1 MAAINTLQELADS
14 GKVIGLDA
22 LQDQKTNLLK
32 DIQGRLKKIGVYGGD
47 LDGLYGPI
55 TERALIRFC
64 NAVFLD
70 NMKTQLLGSTFA
82 KKLLDSPPP
91 IFPPGDGSGS
101 FIKPVNGIVT
111 SEFGN
116 RIHPITGEL
125 RLHKGID
132 IGGNARQSVVASAS
146 GIVIIAGVVSGY
158 GNFVEIKHGNGLT
171 SAYAHLASFNVNE
184 GDDVT
189 QGQKVGVVGSTGGST
204 GDHLHFEIFENGIP
218 RNPRDFLD
226 FA

>member
-1 MAAINTLQELADS
+1 MAAINTLQELIDS
-14 GKVIGLDA
+14 GKVVGLDA
-22 LQDQKTNLLK
+22 LQDQKNNLLK
-32 DIQGRLKKIGVYGGD
+32 DIQGRLKAIGAYGGD

-70 NMKTQLLGSTFA
+70 NMKTQLLGPTFA
-82 KKLLDSPPP
+82 KKLLDAPPP
-91 IFPPGDGSGS
+91 NFPPGDGGGS
-101 FIKPVNGIVT
+101 FIQPVGGVVT

-132 IGGNARQSVVASAS
+132 IGGNAGQSVVASAS
-146 GIVIIAGVVSGY
+146 GTVIIAGVVSGY

-171 SAYAHLASFNVNE
+171 SAYAHLASFNVSE
-184 GDDVT
+184 GESVV
-189 QGQKVGVVGSTGGST
+189 QGQKIGVVGATGGVT
-204 GDHLHFEIFENGIP
+204 GPHLHFEIFKNGTP
-218 RNPRDFLD
+218 QNPRDFVS

>member
-1 MAAINTLQELADS
+1 MAIINTLQELIDS
-14 GKVIGLDA
+14 GKAIGLDA

-32 DIQGRLKKIGVYGGD
+32 DIQGRLKNIGIYGGD

-91 IFPPGDGSGS
+91 SFPPGDGSGS
-101 FIKPVNGIVT
+101 FIKPVDGVVT

-132 IGGNARQSVVASAS
+132 IGGNAGQSVLASAS

-184 GDDVT
+184 GDDVS
-189 QGQKVGVVGSTGGST
+189 QGEKIGVVGATGGVT
-204 GDHLHFEIFENGIP
+204 GPHLHFEIFKNGAP
-218 RNPRDFLD
+218 QNPRDFLN

>member
-1 MAAINTLQELADS
+1 MAEINTLQELIDS

-22 LQDQKTNLLK
+22 LQDQRTNLLK
-32 DIQGRLKKIGVYGGD
+32 DIQAKLKNIGAYAGD

-70 NMKTQLLGSTFA
+70 NMKTQLLGPTFA

-91 IFPPGDGSGS
+91 NFPPGDGNGS
-101 FIKPVNGIVT
+101 FIKPVGGVIT
-111 SEFGN
+111 SEFGW
-116 RIHPITGEL
+116 RRHPITGEL

-132 IGGNARQSVVASAS
+132 IGGNSGQSVLASAS
-146 GIVIIAGVVSGY
+146 GTVIIAGVVSGY
-158 GNFVEIKHGNGLT
+158 GNFVEIKHGDGLT
-171 SAYAHLASFNVNE
+171 SAYAHLASFAVME
-184 GDDVT
+184 GDGVS
-189 QGQKVGVVGSTGGST
+189 QGQKVGVVGQTGGAT
-204 GDHLHFEIFENGIP
+204 GPHLHFEIFRNGEPQNP
-218 RNPRDFLD
+218 RNFVD